1 MDENVGKLLAALDAS
16 GLNETTRVIYTSDH
30 GDNLGTRGLWGKCT
44 MYEESAGIPMIV
56 AGPDVPRGAVCGTPV
71 TLLDVSATALHATGA
86 SDAIDELNLPGAS
99 LVTLANAP
107 EEDRVALSQLHTNTP
122 HGFTMLRTRRHKYV
136 HYVNAPPQLFDLE
149 SDPEE
154 LRDLAADPAHATLLR
169 EMEARLRTMLDPD
182 AVDAEAKAAQAAM
195 IAHHGGLDAIRARE
209 RMAYTPPPEPG

>member
-1 MDENVGKLLAALDAS
+1 
-16 GLNETTRVIYTSDH
+16 
-30 GDNLGTRGLWGKCT
+30 

-86 SDAIDELNLPGAS
+86 ADAIDELNLPGAS

-107 EEDRVALSQLHTNTP
+107 QEDRVALSQLHTNTP